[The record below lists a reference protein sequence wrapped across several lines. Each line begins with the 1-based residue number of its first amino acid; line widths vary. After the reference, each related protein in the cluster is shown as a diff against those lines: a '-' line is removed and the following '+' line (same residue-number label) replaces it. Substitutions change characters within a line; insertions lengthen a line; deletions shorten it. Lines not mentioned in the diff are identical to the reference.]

1 MNFQNV
7 FDKPTL
13 CGSDCVPWNHKLWE
27 TPVVVPPNMD
37 PALFNVL
44 NGCWMC
50 NFEKQDLENNYL
62 CSRNFDIDP
71 RVPCNKLGPSP
82 INSADEICRSRKS

>member
-27 TPVVVPPNMD
+27 KPAVVPPNMD
-37 PALFNVL
+37 PVLYNVL

-50 NFEKQDLENNYL
+50 IF
-62 CSRNFDIDP
+62 
-71 RVPCNKLGPSP
+71 
-82 INSADEICRSRKS
+82 